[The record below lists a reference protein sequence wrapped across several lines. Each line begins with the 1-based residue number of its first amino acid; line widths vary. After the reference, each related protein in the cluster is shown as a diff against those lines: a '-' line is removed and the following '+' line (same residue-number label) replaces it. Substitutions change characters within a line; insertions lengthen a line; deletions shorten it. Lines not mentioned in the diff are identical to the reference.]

1 MMNQILIDESKKE
14 DERNK
19 TKLTVYNLSKTYFK
33 KFRPNFEQGILVECF
48 IPIIFYYIIGTFS
61 EDWVPLENHI
71 FAYLVIFCCY
81 FRFTNAVENA
91 WFFWITFIAYFAWQ
105 VLIGYKSNW
114 YHLIHF
120 VFLVLPIELIP
131 NYFEGQF
138 TVAELFIFLT
148 LNA

>member
-1 MMNQILIDESKKE
+1 
-14 DERNK
+14 
-19 TKLTVYNLSKTYFK
+19 
-33 KFRPNFEQGILVECF
+33 
-48 IPIIFYYIIGTFS
+48 
-61 EDWVPLENHI
+61 
-71 FAYLVIFCCY
+71 VIFCCY

-120 VFLVLPIELIP
+120 VFLVLPMELIP